1 MNTSILNN
9 GLPTSFASAPKLL
22 MSKAGHTFDLDSD
35 TWKLSKD
42 ISVVMSSLLSEA
54 GQDLKEGV
62 KKVMAYYAQNYSAGQ
77 TKSFSV
83 ALHHFFRN
91 SSSIEISD
99 VTLINYRG
107 LSKTSLTNIS
117 RLRPFFRRWYK
128 FGYKG
133 VSREVVDMLDS
144 WRIPGGARGEAVKRL
159 DPKEGPLSDLELEA
173 FNEGA
178 VAAFERD
185 EIGIE
190 QLAVSLLTSS
200 TGRRP
205 IQISHLKHCDLWSVT
220 PAEGGD
226 DRYFINIPR
235 AKQGLA
241 FRAEFKTFE
250 ITHEL
255 WCILSAQKESVRR
268 WYVSNGGEDLDEIT
282 KLLPIFPGRRI
293 LVNAIGMSS
302 FKSDLGTDKFHML
315 SGYVTRMMK
324 AVSESAGVHSHRT
337 DEELHVF
344 ARRFRYTI
352 GTRAAREGLNKYVI
366 AELLDHSDIQHVDT
380 YTLNVP
386 EHVKRIDEAV
396 AYQLFPIAQA
406 FAGVL
411 VDNEEDA
418 LRGHDPNSRVR
429 DSKISC
435 GTCGHFGFCGALA
448 PISCYTC
455 IHFQAWLEAPHE
467 ELLSDLIAERDQI
480 IATTGDLTIAAIK
493 DRTIFAVA
501 EVVKRCAVRRAE
513 MEKEGQSDE

>member
-1 MNTSILNN
+1 MSVFNSGSSTPLISR
-9 GLPTSFASAPKLL
+9 SQLL
-22 MSKAGHTFDLDSD
+22 VAKTGHTFDPDSD

-42 ISVVMSSLLSEA
+42 ISVAMSVLLDEA
-54 GQDLKEGV
+54 GDNLKESI

-77 TKSFSV
+77 VKSFSV
-83 ALHHFFRN
+83 ALLHYFRN
-91 SSSIEISD
+91 GSSVEISD
-99 VTLINYRG
+99 VALLNYRG
-107 LSKTSLTNIS
+107 TSQNSLTNIS

-128 FGYKG
+128 LGCKG

-159 DPKEGPLSDLELEA
+159 DPREGPLSDLELEA

-185 EIGIE
+185 EIDVE
-190 QLAVSLLTSS
+190 KLAVSLLTSS

-205 IQISHLKHCDLWSVT
+205 VQISHLKHCDLWSAT
-220 PAEGGD
+220 PVGGAD

-235 AKQGLA
+235 AKQRLP

-255 WCILSAQKESVRR
+255 WCILTAQKESVRR
-268 WYVSNGGEDLDEIT
+268 WYVSNGGEQLDDIMS
-282 KLLPIFPGRRI
+282 LLPLFPGRRMLI
-293 LVNAIGMSS
+293 SSLGNPS
-302 FKSDLGTDKFHML
+302 FKGYLNTDKFHMR
-315 SGYVTRMMK
+315 SNYVTRMMRE
-324 AVSESAGVHSHRT
+324 VSEAAGVQSHRT

-366 AELLDHSDIQHVDT
+366 AELLDHSDVQNVDT

-386 EHVKRIDEAV
+386 EHVKKIDEAV

-411 VDNEEDA
+411 IDDEGDA

-429 DSKISC
+429 NGKISC

-455 IHFQAWLEAPHE
+455 IHFQAWVEAPHE
-467 ELLSDLIAERDQI
+467 ELLSDLILERDQV
-480 IATTGDLTIAAIK
+480 IAATGDLTIAAIK

-501 EVVKRCAVRRAE
+501 EVVKRCAVRRGE
-513 MEKEGQSDE
+513 MEKEVQGDE